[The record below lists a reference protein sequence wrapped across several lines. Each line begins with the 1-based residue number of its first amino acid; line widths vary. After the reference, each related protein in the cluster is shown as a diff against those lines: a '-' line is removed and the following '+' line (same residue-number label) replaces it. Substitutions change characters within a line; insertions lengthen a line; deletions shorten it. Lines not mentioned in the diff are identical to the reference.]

1 MIRLSH
7 MFKTPKHYPSTAVYT
22 VITSVNGKQYK
33 FKKKHSCAKIVLVH
47 FDNTDG
53 IFV

>member
-1 MIRLSH
+1 MHGLL
-7 MFKTPKHYPSTAVYT
+7 
-22 VITSVNGKQYK
+22 QYK
-33 FKKKHSCAKIVLVH
+33 FKKNLKNKHSCAKIVLVH